1 MKTIEH
7 YLNNLSN
14 PYREQAL
21 NNTGEKNLKR
31 KVSSLNEA
39 LMSAFPWQG
48 SPEGYRYWFV
58 VRDKE
63 VYNL

>member
-1 MKTIEH
+1 MKTIEQ
-7 YLNNLSN
+7 YLNQLEE
-14 PYREQAL
+14 PYKEQAI
-21 NNTGEKNLKR
+21 NNTGDKNLKR

-58 VRDKE
+58 VRDKL